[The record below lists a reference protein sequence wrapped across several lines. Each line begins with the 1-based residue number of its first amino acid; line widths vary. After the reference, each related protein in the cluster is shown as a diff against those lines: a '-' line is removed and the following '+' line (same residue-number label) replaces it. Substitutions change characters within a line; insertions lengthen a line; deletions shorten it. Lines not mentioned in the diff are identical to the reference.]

1 MPKVGKKHYPYT
13 KAGYKAAEK
22 AREKLQVGGPVVNAR
37 GRSTTYQE
45 GKEIKDQGQVWYQVS
60 KFKHADREDAPKYK
74 GKPTTFSSHTS
85 KYDKEKDEFVKDEP
99 RISKIVKSIAKQKK
113 KEQNQVGGP
122 VSNAMERSVTYQ
134 AGGETWAS
142 RLKKSLKPI
151 SVDEYNKQSDKRK
164 VDQKV
169 KQKARV
175 AKRKEVVGK
184 VKKSLKPQTV
194 KEYKAGEGERR
205 AKSKA
210 KQKKRKAT
218 YSKVAGV
225 IKKGLTPK
233 PIEKKKTKKKKGAV
247 KRSKYSGHIS

>member
-1 MPKVGKKHYPYT
+1 MPKVGKQHYPYT

-22 AREKLQVGGPVVNAR
+22 AREKLQVGGPVVNA
-37 GRSTTYQE
+37 
-45 GKEIKDQGQVWYQVS
+45 
-60 KFKHADREDAPKYK
+60 
-74 GKPTTFSSHTS
+74 
-85 KYDKEKDEFVKDEP
+85 
-99 RISKIVKSIAKQKK
+99 
-113 KEQNQVGGP
+113 
-122 VSNAMERSVTYQ
+122 MERSETYQ

-151 SVDEYNKQSDKRK
+151 SVDEYNKQSGKRK
-164 VDQKV
+164 ADQKA
-169 KQKARV
+169 KQEARV
-175 AKRKEVVGK
+175 AKRKKVVGK
-184 VKKSLKPQTV
+184 VKKVLKPQTV

-210 KQKKRKAT
+210 KQKKRKAV

-233 PIEKKKTKKKKGAV
+233 PVEKKKTKKKKGAV